1 MTRFRTPVCFFLSF
15 AFAVLAGCSSTG
27 GSGGGRG
34 GYYKDDGPGSNIP
47 ANIEAIPDAQPRVE
61 RHAPANF
68 RPYVVFGKRYVPVSD
83 GRPFRQQGTASW
95 YGRKFHG
102 QKTANG
108 ETYDMYGMTA
118 AHPTLPLP
126 SYARVTHAGSG
137 RTVIVRINDRGPFH
151 SARIIDLS
159 YVAAA
164 KLGLIGPGSGQVIVE
179 AITNDDI
186 RSGRFTRPATK
197 TPAPAAPAPAPLE
210 PAPVPDAPILIARQS
225 GPATPNALDALKHDA
240 AGGTDDVGAMT
251 ASLQSPDAPPTTRDA
266 APGAEVFLQF
276 GAFSAAQTA
285 VSLAGKLNQQ
295 IGPFE
300 PRQAYVQEGDGLH
313 RVRIGPYPSR
323 TAAVNASV
331 RIQQETGLQS
341 SMALR

>member
-1 MTRFRTPVCFFLSF
+1 
-15 AFAVLAGCSSTG
+15 
-27 GSGGGRG
+27 
-34 GYYKDDGPGSNIP
+34 
-47 ANIEAIPDAQPRVE
+47 
-61 RHAPANF
+61 
-68 RPYVVFGKRYVPVSD
+68 
-83 GRPFRQQGTASW
+83 
-95 YGRKFHG
+95 
-102 QKTANG
+102 
-108 ETYDMYGMTA
+108 
-118 AHPTLPLP
+118 
-126 SYARVTHAGSG
+126 
-137 RTVIVRINDRGPFH
+137 
-151 SARIIDLS
+151 
-159 YVAAA
+159 
-164 KLGLIGPGSGQVIVE
+164 
-179 AITNDDI
+179 DI

-225 GPATPNALDALKHDA
+225 GPATPNALDALKHDT

-341 SMALR
+341 SMALRSRLPGQGARIQHLAGQARHLRASPGGLPPGNRSQQRLHQPHG